1 MFRELKRA
9 KKGLSHEDSLEI
21 LRAGEHG
28 VLSTV
33 SEDGTP
39 YGVPLNYV
47 LHDGRIIFHCAPSG
61 HKLDNIAHCPQVSFC
76 VVTQAEVVPE
86 KFTTRFQSVVAFGT
100 ARILEGDEKKEGLL
114 ALVRRLCPDHIP
126 AGETYISNAWDKTTV
141 VAVDIAHLTGKA
153 APTPGGRE

>member
-1 MFRELKRA
+1 MKRA
-9 KKGLSHEDSLEI
+9 KKGLSHEAALDI
-21 LRAGEHG
+21 LKAGEYG
-28 VLSTV
+28 TLSTV
-33 SEDGTP
+33 GEDGTP

-47 LHDGRIIFHCAPSG
+47 LHDGRIVFHCAPSG
-61 HKLDNIAHCPQVSFC
+61 HKLDNIAHCSRVSFC

-114 ALVRRLCPDHIP
+114 ALVRRLSPDHVSS
-126 AGETYISNAWDKTTV
+126 GEAYISNACDKTTV

-153 APTPGGRE
+153 APGPGAQE